1 MTIMEKWDHYMLAVS
16 FHCYAVRESRAK
28 IDFRREQL
36 HSAADAPGK
45 TCLDGVE
52 GGPRYTP
59 TTRDHK

>member
-1 MTIMEKWDHYMLAVS
+1 MP
-16 FHCYAVRESRAK
+16 RENSRAK

-36 HSAADAPGK
+36 HSAADAPGE
-45 TCLDGVE
+45 TRLDGVE